1 MRVFLWVACWLALS
15 LPAPAFAIAVDVW
28 ASSFSIPV
36 GGTVTMSAYAQP
48 TSTDD
53 EVRDALV
60 QQSGWPGAFVS
71 SLMTSDRDG
80 RVDISFDAPGSIEGN
95 GSGSYWWV
103 YFGGLGSPNPPI
115 SFTYNTPGNYRI
127 DYSYDAS
134 ANIYP
139 ISTIFD
145 SPEMNFLVTGMFFG
159 GVREE
164 GSGTGHFD
172 ITVAAVP
179 ELSTWAM
186 LLLGFVFIAAAA
198 RSRRRSIV

>member
-1 MRVFLWVACWLALS
+1 MRVFLLGVFLAAAGV
-15 LPAPAFAIAVDVW
+15 PAPAFAIAVDVW
-28 ASSFSIPV
+28 ANSFSVPV
-36 GGTVTMSAYAQP
+36 GGTVTMFADARP

-53 EVRDALV
+53 EVRDALI
-60 QQSGWPGAFVS
+60 QQTNWPGAFVS

-80 RVDISFDAPGSIEGN
+80 RVDISFDAPGSVEGN

-103 YFGGLGSPNPPI
+103 YFGAFSYPNPPI

-127 DYSYDAS
+127 DYSYGAS

-159 GVREE
+159 GVREQ
-164 GSGTGHFD
+164 GTGMGHFD

-179 ELSTWAM
+179 EPSTWALM
-186 LLLGFVFIAAAA
+186 LLGFIFIAAAA
-198 RSRRRSIV
+198 RSRRRSIA